1 LAWLS
6 GSGQDGDEID
16 EKVVTFVQVLE
27 SEPEFHYE

>member
-1 LAWLS
+1 MHDEDW
-6 GSGQDGDEID
+6 DGDEID